1 MKKRTILAYLLIG
14 VVALSLFGCGSTTQQ
29 ETSAEESTESA
40 ETAET
45 DPAAADTATAPKT
58 YADEAYVANLN
69 VDDYVEVAD
78 YSEIPVSVESSEV
91 TEDDIQAE
99 LDMYLMYAAS
109 LEEVTDRD
117 DVREGDTVNIDF
129 EGKKDGVAFDGGT
142 AQGFELEIGS
152 GRFIEGFEEGLI
164 GVKKGET
171 VDLNLRFPDEYMNE
185 ELEGQE
191 VVFTVTVNSI
201 QASVEPDLTDEFVE
215 GLNQTDHDGNPIKT
229 VDDMKAYIRHYLE
242 EDAESAYN
250 GQVQQQMIDYL
261 IENSTFKGE
270 LPEEMNTRVHDMITN
285 VYSYYAMMYGVD
297 LETFMTQYYGS
308 ESGDYEQ
315 DIQDAAD
322 QYQKQLLIIK
332 SIAEKEGL
340 TMTEEETEKRIEELA
355 ETNGVDVETY
365 KNGMDIK
372 ALEEDLIG
380 EKVLSFL
387 AEKAKNT
394 VE

>member
-1 MKKRTILAYLLIG
+1 MKKRNYIAYLLIG
-14 VVALSLFGCGSTTQQ
+14 ILGLSLFGCGSSTQP
-29 ETSAEESTESA
+29 A
-40 ETAET
+40 ETTTEEAAEAAET
-45 DPAAADTATAPKT
+45 TEEAAPEAKT
-58 YADEAYVANLN
+58 YPEEAYVSNLK

-78 YSEIPVSVESSEV
+78 YSEIPVSVEQSEV
-91 TEDDIQAE
+91 TDESIQAE
-99 LDMYLMYAAS
+99 LDMYLMYSAS
-109 LEEVTDRD
+109 LTEVTDRD

-142 AQGFELEIGS
+142 ATGFDLEIGS

-171 VDLNLRFPDEYMNE
+171 VDLDLRFPDEYMNE
-185 ELEGQE
+185 DLAGAD

-201 QASVEPDLTDEFVE
+201 QAQVEPELTDDFVK
-215 GLNQTDHDGNPIKT
+215 GLEQTDHDGNAIET
-229 VDDMKAYIRHYLE
+229 VEDMKAYIRHYLE
-242 EDAESAYN
+242 EDAESAYK
-250 GQVQQQMIDYL
+250 GQVQQQAIDYL

-270 LPEEMNTRVHDMITN
+270 LPAEMNERIHDMITN

-315 DIQDAAD
+315 DLKDEAD
-322 QYQKQLLIIK
+322 QYQKQLLIIR

-340 TMTEEETEKRIEELA
+340 ELTETEADDRIAELA
-355 ETNGVDVETY
+355 ESNGVDVDTY
-365 KNGMDIK
+365 KESMDMK
-372 ALEEDLIG
+372 ALEEDLVG

-387 AEKAKNT
+387 TEKAKNT

>member
-1 MKKRTILAYLLIG
+1 MKKRDYIAYLLIG
-14 VVALSLFGCGSTTQQ
+14 ILGLSLFGCGSSTQP
-29 ETSAEESTESA
+29 A
-40 ETAET
+40 ETTTEEAAEAAET
-45 DPAAADTATAPKT
+45 TEEAAPEAKT
-58 YADEAYVANLN
+58 YPEEAYVSNLK

-78 YSEIPVSVESSEV
+78 YSEIPVSVEQSEV
-91 TEDDIQAE
+91 TDESIQAE
-99 LDMYLMYAAS
+99 LDMYLMYSAS
-109 LEEVTDRD
+109 LTEVTDRD

-142 AQGFELEIGS
+142 ATGFDLEIGS

-171 VDLNLRFPDEYMNE
+171 VDLDLRFPDEYMNE
-185 ELEGQE
+185 DLAGAD

-201 QASVEPDLTDEFVE
+201 QAQVEPELTDDFVK
-215 GLNQTDHDGNPIKT
+215 GLEQTDHDGNAIET
-229 VDDMKAYIRHYLE
+229 VEDMKAYIRHYLE
-242 EDAESAYN
+242 EDAESAYK
-250 GQVQQQMIDYL
+250 GQVQQQAIDYL

-270 LPEEMNTRVHDMITN
+270 LPAEMNERIHDMITN

-315 DIQDAAD
+315 DLKDEAD
-322 QYQKQLLIIK
+322 QYQKQLLIIR

-340 TMTEEETEKRIEELA
+340 ELTETEANDRIAELA
-355 ETNGVDVETY
+355 ESNGVDVDTY
-365 KNGMDIK
+365 KESMDMK

-387 AEKAKNT
+387 TEKAKNT

>member
-1 MKKRTILAYLLIG
+1 MKKRNYIAYLLIG
-14 VVALSLFGCGSTTQQ
+14 ILGLSLFGCGSSTQP
-29 ETSAEESTESA
+29 A
-40 ETAET
+40 ETTTEEAAEAAET
-45 DPAAADTATAPKT
+45 TEEAAPEAKT
-58 YADEAYVANLN
+58 YPEEAYVSNLK

-78 YSEIPVSVESSEV
+78 YSEIPVSVEQSEV
-91 TEDDIQAE
+91 TDESIQAE
-99 LDMYLMYAAS
+99 LDMYLMYSAS
-109 LEEVTDRD
+109 LTEVTDRD

-142 AQGFELEIGS
+142 ATGFDLEIGS

-171 VDLNLRFPDEYMNE
+171 VDLDLRFPDEYMNE
-185 ELEGQE
+185 DLAGAD

-201 QASVEPDLTDEFVE
+201 QAQVEPELTDDFVK
-215 GLNQTDHDGNPIKT
+215 GLEQTDHDGNAIET
-229 VDDMKAYIRHYLE
+229 VEDMKAYIRHYLE
-242 EDAESAYN
+242 EDAESAYK
-250 GQVQQQMIDYL
+250 GQVQQQAIDYL

-270 LPEEMNTRVHDMITN
+270 LPAEMNERIHDMITN

-315 DIQDAAD
+315 DLKDEAD
-322 QYQKQLLIIK
+322 QYQKQLLIIR

-340 TMTEEETEKRIEELA
+340 ELTETEANDRIAELA
-355 ETNGVDVETY
+355 ESNGVDDDTY
-365 KNGMDIK
+365 KGSMDMK
-372 ALEEDLIG
+372 ALEEDLVG

-387 AEKAKNT
+387 TEKAKNT